1 MVPRA
6 AKHLLIGS
14 TEAYSGKSAT
24 ILGLAQP
31 LLKQGVNLAYG
42 KPLSQIVPEP
52 SDGVDPDVQLMAQTL
67 GLSPKDLH
75 PTLLW
80 LNSERIHD
88 RIQGTDRT
96 LYGQQLA
103 HSCEQFA
110 GDLLLLEGPASLD
123 EGHLFG
129 LSLQQVADI
138 VDAQV
143 VLVARY
149 HALSVVDTLLCA
161 KQRLGDRLLGVV
173 INDVPAD
180 QRQWCE
186 QPLRDLLEAQG
197 IRVLGLLPRSTLL
210 RSVSVAELVRQLNAE
225 VLCCGDRLTLM
236 VEQLAIGAMNV
247 NSALKYFR
255 KAQHMAVITGGD
267 RTDIQLA
274 ALESSTHC
282 LILTGHFSPNSIVL
296 NRAEDLEVPVLL
308 VDLDTLTTVE
318 IVDQA
323 FGQAYL
329 HEPVKV
335 EHVQQMMAQYFDLD
349 RLLVALGLDIGVAVR

>member
-1 MVPRA
+1 MPKV

-24 ILGLAQP
+24 ILGLAQA
-31 LLKQGVNLAYG
+31 LMKQGINLAYG
-42 KPLSQIVPEP
+42 KPLSQVTIKP
-52 SDGVDPDVQLMAQTL
+52 SDGVDPDVQLMVKTL
-67 GLSPKDLH
+67 NLPPTHLQ

-80 LNSERIHD
+80 HNPDS
-88 RIQGTDRT
+88 IQRRLQGDDLTD
-96 LYGQQLA
+96 YGQQLA
-103 HSCEQFA
+103 QSCLKSA

-123 EGHLFG
+123 EGQVFD
-129 LSLQQVADI
+129 LSLPQIAEI
-138 VDAQV
+138 ADAQI
-143 VLVARY
+143 VLVARF
-149 HALSVVDTLLCA
+149 HDLTVVDTLLCA
-161 KQRLGDRLLGVV
+161 QQRLGDRLLGVV
-173 INDVPAD
+173 VNDVPEA
-180 QRQWCE
+180 QRE
-186 QPLRDLLEAQG
+186 QFDRLLREFLEAQG

-210 RSVSVAELVRQLNAE
+210 QSVSVAELVRQLDAE
-225 VLCCGDRLTLM
+225 VLCCGDRLSLM

-255 KAQHMAVITGGD
+255 KARHMAVVTGGD

-323 FGQAYL
+323 FGQAHL

-335 EHVQQMMAQYFDLD
+335 DHVQQMMSQYFDWD
-349 RLLVALGLDIGVAVR
+349 RLLVALGLDSVIAVH

>member
-1 MVPRA
+1 MPKV
-6 AKHLLIGS
+6 AKHVLIGS
-14 TEAYSGKSAT
+14 TEGYSGKSAT

-31 LLKQGVNLAYG
+31 LLQRGIELAYG
-42 KPLSQIVPEP
+42 KPLSQEMGESVG
-52 SDGVDPDVQLMAQTL
+52 GVDPDVQLMAQTL
-67 GLSPKDLH
+67 NLPSTHLR

-80 LNSERIHD
+80 LTPDTIHQRLLGKD
-88 RIQGTDRT
+88 ATD
-96 LYGQQLA
+96 YCQQLA
-103 HSCEQFA
+103 DYQETA
-110 GDLLLLEGPASLD
+110 GDLVLLEGPASLD
-123 EGHLFG
+123 DGQVFD
-129 LSLQQVADI
+129 LSLRQVAEA
-138 VDAQV
+138 VDAQILLV
-143 VLVARY
+143 VRY
-149 HALSVVDTLLCA
+149 HDMTVVDTLLCA

-180 QRQWCE
+180 RREQCE
-186 QPLRDLLEAQG
+186 QPLRTFLEAQS
-197 IRVLGLLPRSTLL
+197 IPVLGLLPQSALL
-210 RSVSVAELVRQLNAE
+210 RSVSVAELVRQLKAE
-225 VLCCGDRLTLM
+225 VLCCGDRLGLM

-255 KAQHMAVITGGD
+255 RATHMAVVTGGD

-318 IVDQA
+318 IVDHA
-323 FGQAYL
+323 FGQAHL

-335 EHVQQMMAQYFDLD
+335 DYVQQMMAQYFDLD
-349 RLLVALGLDIGVAVR
+349 RLLQALELEPVVC